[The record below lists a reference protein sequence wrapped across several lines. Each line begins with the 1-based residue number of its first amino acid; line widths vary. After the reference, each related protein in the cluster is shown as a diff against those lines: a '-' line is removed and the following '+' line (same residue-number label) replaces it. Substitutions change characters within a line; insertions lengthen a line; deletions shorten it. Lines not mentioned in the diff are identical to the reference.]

1 MILLA
6 ERGPHPAATYAEA
19 MRITKFG
26 HACVRVEHA
35 GVRIVLDPGAFT
47 GRDAIEGAD
56 VVLITHQHADHYD
69 AEHLRS
75 VDAPIVTIDAVA
87 RVIAEEAPDLSD
99 RVRVV
104 APGDLL
110 DLGVPV
116 RVVGEKHAVI
126 HPDYPRLDNS
136 GFVLTLG
143 DQRVYH
149 PGDSLVAPGEPVD
162 VLLAPISAP
171 WLKISEAVD
180 FVRAVAAPRS
190 LGIHD
195 KVYSDLALGMV
206 DQHMANLIGDLSFV
220 RVPDGTDLE

>member
-1 MILLA
+1 
-6 ERGPHPAATYAEA
+6 

-35 GVRIVLDPGAFT
+35 GVRLVLDPGGFT
-47 GRDAIEGAD
+47 AREAVEGAD
-56 VVLITHQHADHYD
+56 VVLITHEHADHYD
-69 AEHLRS
+69 AEHLRA

-87 RVIAEEAPDLSD
+87 QVIAEHAPDLSE

-104 APGDLL
+104 SPGDLL

-126 HPDYPRLDNS
+126 HPDYPRFDNS
-136 GFVLTLG
+136 GYLLTCG
-143 DQRVYH
+143 DESVYH
-149 PGDSLVAPGEPVD
+149 PGDALTPPGEAID

-171 WLKISEAVD
+171 WLKMSEAVD
-180 FVRAVAAPRS
+180 FVREVAAPRS

-206 DQHMANLIGDLSFV
+206 DTHMANLIGELSFV
-220 RVPDGTDLE
+220 RVPDGADLE